1 MSTVRVLSFDI
12 ANKSLAH
19 CCIDRNENWMREL
32 LQTKTIH
39 AAAEVVDSSI
49 KWVSGGVN
57 DLIPGRKLKDT
68 TIQERTVE
76 LKRVLGQLKMLN
88 PDVVLVEYQM
98 SANYNANAVFNQII
112 YEFTSDS
119 TEVVVIKPMCKNTVW
134 LKTDLKYQHFIARYS
149 SKYCAN
155 KAHTKANFIYY
166 AEVFGL
172 SDVVKSINKK
182 NIDDLADAF
191 MQLLTYVYK

>member
-1 MSTVRVLSFDI
+1 MRVLSFDI

-19 CCIDRNENWMREL
+19 CCVDRNENWVSQM

-39 AAAEVVDSSI
+39 EAEEVVNTSV
-49 KWVSGGVN
+49 KWVSGGVT

-68 TIQERTVE
+68 TIHERTVA
-76 LKRVLGQLKMLN
+76 LKRLLLKLKELH

-112 YEFTSDS
+112 YEFTSDDA
-119 TEVVVIKPMCKNTVW
+119 EVVVVKPTCKNTVW
-134 LKTDLKYQHFIARYS
+134 LRDDLKYQHFIARYS
-149 SKYCAN
+149 SKYSAN
-155 KAHTKANFIYY
+155 KAHTKANFLYY

-172 SDVVKSINKK
+172 SDMVRTIRKK
-182 NIDDLADAF
+182 NVDDLADAF
-191 MQLLTYVYK
+191 MQMLYYIYK